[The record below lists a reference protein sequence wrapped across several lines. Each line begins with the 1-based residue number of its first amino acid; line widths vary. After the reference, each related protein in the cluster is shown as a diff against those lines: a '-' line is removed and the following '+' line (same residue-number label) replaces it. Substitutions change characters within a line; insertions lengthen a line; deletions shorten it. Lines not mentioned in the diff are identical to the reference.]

1 MPLPLVERS
10 EEEIV
15 QLLRSKI
22 EEVPAVRGIHNVEVR
37 MTGKRL
43 DITAHVLLDSTLEF
57 EDVHR
62 IVSEIERKIRKNVQ
76 RSARITV
83 QTQPAGHT
91 HHKMAVRVAQ
101 IAEKI
106 PGSRGVH
113 NVHLQ
118 KITGK
123 WAVDLKVEV
132 SANMTVKQAHMVS
145 DQIQHE
151 CRQAIPDLG
160 EITVH
165 LESAAELIA
174 NELEGRGSELRW
186 FIDHAAKEFPE
197 IKAVRSLRIRKTG
210 ETYSLALRCK
220 FDAGMTIKQAHEV
233 SLKLATEVR
242 TAYPKVDQIDI
253 QEDPA

>member
-10 EEEIV
+10 PKEMA
-15 QLLRSKI
+15 QLLRSRI
-22 EEVPAVRGIHNVEVR
+22 EDVPAVRGIHNVEVR

-43 DITAHVLLDSTLEF
+43 DVSAHVLLDSTLEF
-57 EDVHR
+57 VDVHR
-62 IVSEIERKIRKNVQ
+62 IVSEIERQIRRSVQ

-83 QTQPAGHT
+83 QTEPIGHT
-91 HHKMAVRVAQ
+91 HPKIATLVTQ
-101 IAEKI
+101 IAERV

-113 NVHLQ
+113 NVHLR
-118 KITGK
+118 KIGGK
-123 WAVDLKVEV
+123 WAVDLRVEV
-132 SANMTVKQAHMVS
+132 SANITVKQAHAVS
-145 DQIQHE
+145 EQIQRE
-151 CRQAIPDLG
+151 CKQTIPDLADV
-160 EITVH
+160 TVH
-165 LESAAELIA
+165 LESASELIA
-174 NELEGRGSELRW
+174 NELEGRGSELKW
-186 FIDHAAKEFPE
+186 FIDHAAKQFPE
-197 IKAVRSLRIRKTG
+197 IRAVRSLRIRKTG